1 MHKQEHRRLRAGE
14 RTIKSYIFASYF
26 YEAVGEAVAE
36 RVDELITF
44 TFRFACSFIYLGC
57 AFGSPVSLAYFDERV
72 KISLVLIVACFSSL
86 PSSRSIYR
94 HHVFAFQM
102 YPVGMSDMRLIDT
115 KVSTTWCQRQLVK
128 SNSTFNA
135 FLMPE
140 TPKVA
145 SERQP
150 VSMTR

>member
-1 MHKQEHRRLRAGE
+1 MSQSEAARSVYELNRSRVPFRLFVYLIRPYTLRSPVFCAIFDEHR
-14 RTIKSYIFASYF
+14 
-26 YEAVGEAVAE
+26 
-36 RVDELITF
+36 
-44 TFRFACSFIYLGC
+44 LGC
-57 AFGSPVSLAYFDERV
+57 AHSFYRLSVVADATAVSPILSNCNSLFDFS
-72 KISLVLIVACFSSL
+72 ISTLLFYS
-86 PSSRSIYR
+86 PSIYR

-102 YPVGMSDMRLIDT
+102 YPVGMSDMRLIDS

-145 SERQP
+145 TVRQP